1 MIAIKPALLD
11 KEQAAT
17 YCCISETTLE
27 KGVREGNFPPPRQ
40 LVGRRVGW
48 LVEELDVWAR
58 TRPVSTLLPP
68 PNTGAKKPRAT
79 SSNAPGALQGA

>member
-1 MIAIKPALLD
+1 MNPTKPAFFD
-11 KEQAAT
+11 KEHAAA

-27 KGVREGNFPPPRQ
+27 KGVREGNFPKPRQ

-48 LVEELDVWAR
+48 LVEELDEWAR
-58 TRPVSTLLPP
+58 TRPVSELLPP

-79 SSNAPGALQGA
+79 SPVAPGALQGA